1 MVGRQ
6 KVINPKT
13 GRKVYRTGLIG
24 KALKEAKKK
33 KAKSS
38 TPDKKIVKKQPTT
51 PQKKV
56 AKRKLHKKKGGPI
69 KGKFYGYEGAT
80 KVASPLMKIA
90 GKTKNNA
97 VRPSARA
104 YFDRGD
110 YGPVCYGGKCHM
122 MAFRSNGSPYWKA
135 M

>member
-6 KVINPKT
+6 KVLNPKT
-13 GRKVYRTGLIG
+13 GRLVYRTGLIG
-24 KALKEAKKK
+24 TALKKAKKK
-33 KAKSS
+33 KDKKTTSS
-38 TPDKKIVKKQPTT
+38 SASPKVVQKQATTPKKKIVK
-51 PQKKV
+51 
-56 AKRKLHKKKGGPI
+56 RKKKGGLI

-90 GKTKNNA
+90 GKTKNFA

-110 YGPVCYGGKCHM
+110 YGPVYYGGKCHM